1 LASSGGCGLC
11 KSAIC
16 AANKSPV
23 RISPGMKIGVK
34 DDGIGQRSCGVKPL
48 KHYVWLTFDEYVCI
62 TSFQ

>member
-1 LASSGGCGLC
+1 
-11 KSAIC
+11 
-16 AANKSPV
+16 
-23 RISPGMKIGVK
+23 MKIGVK